1 MKRRA
6 EAELL
11 LTNVPSDTTRDDNSS
26 WNDFYWEPFRDYL
39 KGHSCPPTLVRL
51 LHNRNADRL
60 SPHCG
65 QRWIL
70 RAVLEVE
77 LQMLVRFGIT
87 PGSDGSLGS

>member
-39 KGHSCPPTLVRL
+39 KGALMP
-51 LHNRNADRL
+51 ADF
-60 SPHCG
+60 G
-65 QRWIL
+65 QALAQPQR
-70 RAVLEVE
+70 
-77 LQMLVRFGIT
+77 
-87 PGSDGSLGS
+87 